1 MGAHAV
7 VVVVASMVTF
17 AAIFPVT
24 RFIMEGP
31 MRSREADMRA
41 NTAPSRFAGEP
52 TLDVWWQSRLR
63 RMPVDASDV
72 GEVLEVKRSVSQNAN
87 DVLDSAVPQ
96 AAGEARKPQSPDVST
111 ANSAESGIATSP
123 LADTLLSSADW
134 ANIVRSRMPGVL
146 ASMFTLN
153 ASLPAPLLTI
163 RITRPMRI

>member
-24 RFIMEGP
+24 QFIMEGP
-31 MRSREADMRA
+31 MRSREAD
-41 NTAPSRFAGEP
+41 TAPSRFAGEP

-87 DVLDSAVPQ
+87 DVQDSAIPQ
-96 AAGEARKPQSPDVST
+96 AAGEARKPQSPDVSIV
-111 ANSAESGIATSP
+111 NSVESGIATPP

-134 ANIVRSRMPGVL
+134 ANIVRLRMPGVQT
-146 ASMFTLN
+146 SMFTLG
-153 ASLPAPLLTI
+153 ASLPALLVTI
-163 RITRPMRI
+163 RITRLMHI